1 MSEVCMTLHGIA
13 GYFESTLYADEM
25 LSIAPHSH
33 TEGYATATTHCY
45 IQCMCELEILKY
57 YEECIANS
65 LSTVVGCSAGFRCIF
80 HYALRL
86 GCNPETTLLLAFGG
100 IFLI

>member
-33 TEGYATATTHCY
+33 TEGYAIY
-45 IQCMCELEILKY
+45 
-57 YEECIANS
+57 N
-65 LSTVVGCSAGFRCIF
+65 
-80 HYALRL
+80 YALL
-86 GCNPETTLLLAFGG
+86 YTMHV
-100 IFLI
+100 